1 MKLTSSNKGVSGDG
15 RLKVLLFLML
25 VLFVLDFSFQH
36 DWSFLN
42 GNTGLNFNKQLSV
55 ANPNRLVVE
64 NISNTGIL
72 PGHNPVPARY
82 TPFFFELIPI
92 NMADKNML
100 MSVQGIGPA
109 MADTIVTY
117 RQQVG
122 PFRKSTDLLNLKGI
136 GPKRAASF
144 SKVFSFDE
152 VP

>member
-1 MKLTSSNKGVSGDG
+1 MKLTSSNKDVSGDG
-15 RLKVLLFLML
+15 RLKILLFLL
-25 VLFVLDFSFQH
+25 FVLFVLDFSFQH

-55 ANPNRLVVE
+55 AKPNRLIVE

-82 TPFFFELIPI
+82 TPFFFQPIPI
-92 NMADKNML
+92 NMADKDML

-117 RQQVG
+117 RHQFG
-122 PFRKSTDLLNLKGI
+122 PFKKSFDLQNLKGI
-136 GPKRAASF
+136 GPKRAVKL
-144 SKVFSFDE
+144 SKAFTF
-152 VP
+152 